1 MAYLDRLRER
11 PLEAGATTE
20 FSHLRRDRNGANSCG
35 AANVADPVDG
45 QPIAWVSRDFN
56 GLRADAPGVNTLRS
70 FKGSWPK
77 ILSIQSTRPCVSSL
91 SICITATRYRTLA
104 QRFSWG

>member
-20 FSHLRRDRNGANSCG
+20 FSHLRRDGNGANSCG
-35 AANVADPVDG
+35 AANVAAPVDG

-56 GLRADAPGVNTLRS
+56 GLRADAPGVVALRS
-70 FKGSWPK
+70 FSGSWPK
-77 ILSIQSTRPCVSSL
+77 ILSIQSMRPCVSRLSL
-91 SICITATRYRTLA
+91 CIPPPPYRPHA
-104 QRFSWG
+104 PPVSC